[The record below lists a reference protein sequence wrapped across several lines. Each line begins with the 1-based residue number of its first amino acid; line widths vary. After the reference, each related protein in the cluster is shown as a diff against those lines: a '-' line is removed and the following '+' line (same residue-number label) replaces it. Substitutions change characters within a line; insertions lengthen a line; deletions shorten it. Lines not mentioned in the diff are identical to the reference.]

1 MLLPLIFS
9 TSTFGGIIM
18 RQETIRRFISF
29 GLLSTLVLAFGLTSE
44 YFFAPE
50 NIFNLLRE
58 SSVIGI
64 LSIGVTMLIITG
76 GNDLSCGALLGLN
89 AMLISR
95 CLYVYNMNIT
105 ATLSL
110 ALAVTIAG
118 GLLNGF
124 LVSNLRIPDFIA
136 TLSSQ
141 FIFRGLTLILAI
153 RTPSGMIT
161 TKTINDPFIKGFGD
175 STSFGLFYVT
185 IAFFV
190 MAIIGQFILKNTKL
204 GVHIYAIG
212 SNRNSAEL
220 SGISFVKIKYSA
232 FMVSAIC
239 AFAASLFFLGKI
251 RAAETETGLGLE
263 FAAISATVIGGC
275 AFSGGRGDIIGTVI
289 GVLFLKVLENGVL
302 KFNFSTDVQKV
313 ISGIVIVLML
323 IFDAAYNRYMQEK
336 ISKAAVIA
344 REKKAV
350 A

>member
-1 MLLPLIFS
+1 
-9 TSTFGGIIM
+9 M
-18 RQETIRRFISF
+18 RQETLRRFISF
-29 GLLSTLVLAFGLTSE
+29 GLLITLVLAFGLTSE
-44 YFFAPE
+44 YFFASE

-95 CLYVYNMNIT
+95 CLYVYNMNIAT
-105 ATLSL
+105 TLSL
-110 ALAVTIAG
+110 ALAVTIAA

-124 LVSNLRIPDFIA
+124 LVANLRIPDFIA

-141 FIFRGLTLILAI
+141 FVFSGLTLIFAI
-153 RTPSGMIT
+153 RTTSGMIT
-161 TKTINDPFIKGFGD
+161 TKTINNPFIRTLGESIPLGV
-175 STSFGLFYVT
+175 FYVT
-185 IAFFV
+185 IAFIL
-190 MAIIGQFILKNTKL
+190 MALIGQFVLKNTKL

-220 SGISFVKIKYSA
+220 SGISFVKIKYATFIVSA
-232 FMVSAIC
+232 FC
-239 AFAASLFFLGKI
+239 AFVASLFFLGKI

-289 GVLFLKVLENGVL
+289 GVLILKVLENGVL

-313 ISGIVIVLML
+313 ITGIVIVLML
-323 IFDAAYNRYMQEK
+323 IFDAVYNRYMQEK
-336 ISKAAVIA
+336 TSKSAVIA
-344 REKKAV
+344 REKKVV